1 MPYKNT
7 KSPDEYSGPERRRHI
22 RDYDE
27 DAIERLE
34 QIVQNMPQFTAE
46 EQVLVRQVLEAY
58 RGWQVLGK
66 AMKMLIVLLPFRVS
80 WSGSDFCSEVVADSL
95 KLPNAWHTS
104 PGDLWDWAV
113 QQPGARVVPDDELMI
128 PWSAANG

>member
-1 MPYKNT
+1 MSSTSK
-7 KSPDEYSGPERRRHI
+7 KKPDEYSGPERRSHTRK
-22 RDYDE
+22 YDE

-66 AMKMLIVLLPFRVS
+66 AMKMLIVLLAGIS
-80 WSGSDFCSEVVADSL
+80 ALVVGLGHL
-95 KLPNAWHTS
+95 K
-104 PGDLWDWAV
+104 AV
-113 QQPGARVVPDDELMI
+113 LKVWLT
-128 PWSAANG
+128 

>member
-1 MPYKNT
+1 MSSTST
-7 KSPDEYSGPERRRHI
+7 KPPDEYSGLERRSHTRK
-22 RDYDE
+22 YDE

-66 AMKMLIVLLPFRVS
+66 AMKMLIVVLAGISAL
-80 WSGSDFCSEVVADSL
+80 VVGLGHL
-95 KLPNAWHTS
+95 KSVLKGW
-104 PGDLWDWAV
+104 LV
-113 QQPGARVVPDDELMI
+113 
-128 PWSAANG
+128 